1 MSSYTVR
8 RKYARCV
15 ITPIEPVGNP
25 RAADND
31 GDPTRVLRLLWRDR
45 LGDPR
50 GSRGPRTK
58 LTVDEVVAAATA
70 LADEEGLDAFSMRRV
85 ADRLGIGVM
94 TLYTYVPDRGALL
107 GLVRDAVAGESTLAP
122 HRGDLR
128 ERLDAVARDLWTE
141 YQRHPWLVDLQIG
154 RPWLGP
160 NESHRYEWQLAA
172 LNGAGLDDLA
182 MDGVVTAITA
192 YVGGAATAR
201 VVTQR
206 SRASSTLTDLE
217 WWELNAP
224 VLEQVITPGDFP
236 ISGRVG
242 QAVGEA
248 YGLGDPDVAFEF
260 GLGLLLDGVE
270 ALIART
276 TG

>member
-8 RKYARCV
+8 RKYASSV
-15 ITPIEPVGNP
+15 TTPIEPTGNP

-58 LTVDEVVAAATA
+58 LSVDDVVAAATV

-85 ADRLGIGVM
+85 AERLGIGVM
-94 TLYTYVPDRGALL
+94 TLYTYVPDRRALL
-107 GLVRDAVAGESTLAP
+107 GLVRDAVAGESSLAP
-122 HRGDLR
+122 HHGGVR
-128 ERLDAVARDLWTE
+128 ERLDAVARDLWAE
-141 YQRHPWLVDLQIG
+141 YERHPWLVDLQIG

-160 NESHRYEWQLAA
+160 HESHRYEWQLGAIE
-172 LNGAGLDDLA
+172 GAGLDDLA
-182 MDGVVTAITA
+182 MDGVITAITA

-201 VVTQR
+201 VVTRR

-224 VLEQVITPGDFP
+224 VLEQVISADDFP

-260 GLGLLLDGVE
+260 GLALLLDGIEV
-270 ALIART
+270 LIARASA
-276 TG
+276 

>member
-8 RKYARCV
+8 RKYASYV
-15 ITPIEPVGNP
+15 TTPTEPAGNP

-58 LTVDEVVAAATA
+58 LSVDEVVTAATA
-70 LADEEGLDAFSMRRV
+70 LADDEGLDAFSMRHV
-85 ADRLGIGVM
+85 AERLGIGVM
-94 TLYTYVPDRGALL
+94 TLYTYVPDRRALL

-122 HRGDLR
+122 HRGDVR
-128 ERLDAVARDLWTE
+128 QRLDAVARDLWTE
-141 YQRHPWLVDLQIG
+141 YERHPWLVDLQIG

-160 NESHRYEWQLAA
+160 NESLRYEWQLGAIE
-172 LNGAGLDDLA
+172 GAGLDDLA
-182 MDGVVTAITA
+182 MDGVITAITA

-224 VLEQVITPGDFP
+224 VLEQVIATDDFP

-270 ALIART
+270 ALIARA

>member
-8 RKYARCV
+8 RKYASCV
-15 ITPIEPVGNP
+15 TTPTEPAGNP

-58 LTVDEVVAAATA
+58 LSVDEVVTAATA

-85 ADRLGIGVM
+85 AERLGIGVM
-94 TLYTYVPDRGALL
+94 TLYTYVPDRRALL
-107 GLVRDAVAGESTLAP
+107 GLVRDTVAGESTRTP
-122 HRGDLR
+122 HRGDFR

-160 NESHRYEWQLAA
+160 NESLRYEWQL
-172 LNGAGLDDLA
+172 GAIEGSGLDDLA
-182 MDGVVTAITA
+182 MDGVITAITA

-224 VLEQVITPGDFP
+224 VLEQVIATDDFP

-270 ALIART
+270 ALVARA